1 MKIGVPYLALGIGLL
16 TGTLFA
22 FGQTPHPML
31 VAQAPASVPPSGLLI
46 TQPPAPVA
54 VPPSGVLEIPPT
66 VERRTAATSPFKTA
80 QNVQSA
86 KRATPVTMRRHVV
99 HRRSAAPREM
109 ITRTTTVDRS
119 IAATP
124 SVVST
129 AAEQPRNNG
138 IGYELFLSQFGKEK
152 EAK

>member
-54 VPPSGVLEIPPT
+54 VPPSGVLEIPPDGSC
-66 VERRTAATSPFKTA
+66 SP
-80 QNVQSA
+80 
-86 KRATPVTMRRHVV
+86 PLPP
-99 HRRSAAPREM
+99 RRSRQRKTCKVLKGPR
-109 ITRTTTVDRS
+109 
-119 IAATP
+119 P
-124 SVVST
+124 
-129 AAEQPRNNG
+129 
-138 IGYELFLSQFGKEK
+138 
-152 EAK
+152 